1 MNNIAMQN
9 RPSEK
14 IPKAM
19 LRMMFAL
26 VVFILIS
33 VSVARVSG
41 LSLVGTSPQ
50 SEVVAKASLYL
61 FSEKSGY
68 VRVLSSRGG
77 LLANLTG
84 EEDGFASEVARAVD
98 QERRKQGVELN
109 APIEVIWRENG
120 RISVY
125 DPSTAW
131 QADLMGF
138 GADNS
143 RAFAMLLAEAKKG
156 E

>member
-1 MNNIAMQN
+1 MLK
-9 RPSEK
+9 EK
-14 IPKAM
+14 NSAIRLQSFVRARTVRIE
-19 LRMMFAL
+19 LSRQACATIIIQTRYQMFKDM
-26 VVFILIS
+26 
-33 VSVARVSG
+33 RD
-41 LSLVGTSPQ
+41 
-50 SEVVAKASLYL
+50 Y
-61 FSEKSGY
+61 
-68 VRVLSSRGG
+68 
-77 LLANLTG
+77 
-84 EEDGFASEVARAVD
+84 
-98 QERRKQGVELN
+98 ERKKQGVELN

-143 RAFAMLLAEAKKG
+143 RAFAMLLAKAKKG

>member
-68 VRVLSSRGG
+68 VRVLSSGG
-77 LLANLTG
+77 VLLANLSG
-84 EEDGFASEVARAVD
+84 EEGGFVSGVARAVD

>member
-1 MNNIAMQN
+1 MLCNCLCNGLGASNN
-9 RPSEK
+9 PTSLGEEGG
-14 IPKAM
+14 
-19 LRMMFAL
+19 F
-26 VVFILIS
+26 
-33 VSVARVSG
+33 VSG
-41 LSLVGTSPQ
+41 
-50 SEVVAKASLYL
+50 
-61 FSEKSGY
+61 
-68 VRVLSSRGG
+68 
-77 LLANLTG
+77 
-84 EEDGFASEVARAVD
+84 VARADD

-109 APIEVIWRENG
+109 TPVEVIWRENG

-143 RAFAMLLAEAKKG
+143 RAFAMLLAKAKKG